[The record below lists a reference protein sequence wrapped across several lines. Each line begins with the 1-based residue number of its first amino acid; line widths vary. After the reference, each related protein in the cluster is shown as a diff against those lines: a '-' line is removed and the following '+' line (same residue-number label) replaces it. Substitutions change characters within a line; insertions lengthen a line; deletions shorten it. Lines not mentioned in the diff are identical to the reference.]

1 MRKFGDPVLKEES
14 RKVTDFGPELQS
26 LVGKLRR
33 IMEAEDG
40 VGLAAPQVGVQKK
53 VLVWQ
58 DPAGE
63 EGGVLVNP
71 RIVERSGEEE
81 DEEGCLSVPGYSVA
95 VPRALRIRIEGQDET
110 GESVA
115 VEVEGLK
122 ARILQHEI
130 DHLEGRLIL
139 DRTSAEERRR
149 VLRDMRE
156 RSLGT

>member
-1 MRKFGDPVLKEES
+1 MLKEES

-26 LVGKLRR
+26 LVGRLRS

-81 DEEGCLSVPGYSVA
+81 DDEGCLSVPGYSVP

-139 DRTSAEERRR
+139 DRTNAEERRR